1 MRCGGG
7 GLAVGPVVEDDCDDV
22 AGEAEGHPHDQR
34 LQQEHARLVQRR
46 HGHVSGAAS
55 LCPARAALS
64 EVGAQVHADLARA
77 PLPPSGPRP
86 LVLVHLIV
94 LILLFTVPQTVLE
107 REKRSGRRRRRLHHH
122 LLFPGAPSLRD
133 APDGGIGV
141 DGGADSLSP
150 FP

>member
-7 GLAVGPVVEDDCDDV
+7 GLAVGPVVEDDGDDV
-22 AGEAEGHPHDQR
+22 AGEAEGHPHDER

-77 PLPPSGPRP
+77 PLPPSGTERLWGGMP
-86 LVLVHLIV
+86 LLQVLL
-94 LILLFTVPQTVLE
+94 
-107 REKRSGRRRRRLHHH
+107 KRR
-122 LLFPGAPSLRD
+122 
-133 APDGGIGV
+133 GV
-141 DGGADSLSP
+141 EPHFITA
-150 FP
+150 